1 MKTCTYCGR
10 EIPDGATCCK
20 QRRTSLGSAESMESS
35 AQRQPLSFCVRT
47 HARYII
53 PSWLF
58 PVYLIGWGLVCQAVK
73 PPFVGLW
80 FFITVGLPFYGVGL
94 WAHRARRHIPYLR
107 FVFLTMVTPF
117 LIFVVIALLLAFG
130 QLILKGSKS

>member
-1 MKTCTYCGR
+1 METSKVDLTAELPYRVPLDFINRVASGF
-10 EIPDGATCCK
+10 IFLFGAGVVFMLAYTK
-20 QRRTSLGSAESMESS
+20 VS
-35 AQRQPLSFCVRT
+35 LSF
-47 HARYII
+47 
-53 PSWLF
+53 SWLF

-117 LIFVVIALLLAFG
+117 LIFVGIALLLAFG